1 MLSGSQL
8 ATYDTAKRA
17 LLSKP
22 FGIGFD
28 NDGPAAQLTASCLSG
43 LVAQTVTQPA
53 DTLKT
58 LVMSQNTSAQ
68 QKSVLEVMRRTIRS
82 GGMRAF
88 YAGYVPALA
97 RQGPV
102 MLVQM
107 PLVEQLRDKVF
118 GLGYM

>member
-8 ATYDTAKRA
+8 ATYDTSKKM
-17 LLSKP
+17 LLTGP
-22 FGIGFD
+22 GGWGFQ
-28 NDGPAAQLTASCLSG
+28 NDGPALQLTASCISG

-58 LVMSQNTSAQ
+58 LVMSQNTAGKQ
-68 QKSVLEVMRRTIRS
+68 LGVWQVMVDTFRR
-82 GGMRAF
+82 GGVRAF
-88 YAGYVPALA
+88 YAGYLPALG

-107 PLVEQLRDKVF
+107 PLVEHLRKVF
-118 GLGYM
+118 GLDYM